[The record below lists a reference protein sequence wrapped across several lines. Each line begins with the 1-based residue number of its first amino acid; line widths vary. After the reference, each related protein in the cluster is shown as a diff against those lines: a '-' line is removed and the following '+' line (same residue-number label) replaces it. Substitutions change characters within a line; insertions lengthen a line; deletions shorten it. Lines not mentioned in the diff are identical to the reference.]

1 MKIYHLIVVFI
12 LLLLPSTIRAKSTYY
27 PTYRNYMHIITG
39 IDTVSVANDLDTMV
53 MQDPSGMFALRIDQE
68 EVTKE
73 KVKEIKW
80 SRRAAGWAVFS
91 STLSGVSAAFS
102 DNSLEGMVRRK
113 NAIIAA
119 DLAEFYKNR
128 AAAIQSLEIDFWL
141 DNICDEELMICD
153 LERGLT
159 WWLLPRQT
167 VHVKFHNPDATML
180 RISDAQNR
188 TVRYVLVAAG
198 NSVTKVNYDLE
209 TDEYWYKAVW
219 REPNGVLDEQTNLM
233 HCIRISKVT
242 HAEEKR
248 PKQEFIDL
256 KAEQKRQ
263 KKAKK

>member
-1 MKIYHLIVVFI
+1 MKIYHLIVVFVI
-12 LLLLPSTIRAKSTYY
+12 LLMPSTIRAKSTYY

-39 IDTVSVANDLDTMV
+39 MDTVSVANDLDTMV
-53 MQDPSGMFALRIDQE
+53 MQDPSGMFAMRIDQE

-73 KVKEIKW
+73 KVKEIKQTKFH
-80 SRRAAGWAVFS
+80 AGMAVFS
-91 STLSGVSAAFS
+91 SVVFGMSSVFDDNTLKGYMKRS
-102 DNSLEGMVRRK
+102 
-113 NAIIAA
+113 NAIVAA

-128 AAAIQSLEIDFWL
+128 ASAVQSLEIDFWL

-167 VHVKFHNPDATML
+167 VHIKFNNPDATQL

-242 HAEEKR
+242 HVEEKR